1 MSGRYPRL
9 ACPRLAYPRLVYP
22 RLAYP
27 RLRLA
32 RPGESGKKKKGR
44 GSMEVL
50 SPFIALF
57 LPSLPS
63 LDATK
68 TEGHIIALF

>member
-9 ACPRLAYPRLVYP
+9 ARPRLC
-22 RLAYP
+22 
-27 RLRLA
+27 LA
-32 RPGESGKKKKGR
+32 RPGESGEKKGEEEVW
-44 GSMEVL
+44 MEVL
-50 SPFIALF
+50 SPFIALL
-57 LPSLPS
+57 LPSLSS